1 MPNATSIRATPTM
14 NSVRLPVLP
23 VRMNTLPAETSGQ
36 IMGGHLRMPSPL
48 GHTPGKPS
56 VRGAL
61 CTRNGGLCLPQIG
74 HRPGGEFMS
83 LKAAITVLRPPDE
96 LRRLW
101 QASSYRPEYVES
113 AGAEVRFVE
122 APGDRGTEIHVTLD
136 EGAPDGKLGHALE
149 KLLGAAPLATVR
161 TICAASSNRS
171 RPASSLAPM

>member
-1 MPNATSIRATPTM
+1 
-14 NSVRLPVLP
+14 
-23 VRMNTLPAETSGQ
+23 
-36 IMGGHLRMPSPL
+36 
-48 GHTPGKPS
+48 
-56 VRGAL
+56 
-61 CTRNGGLCLPQIG
+61 
-74 HRPGGEFMS
+74 MS

-149 KLLGAAPLATVR
+149 KLLGAAPLARVKDDLRRFKQHVETGV
-161 TICAASSNRS
+161 IARS
-171 RPASSLAPM
+171 DGSPEGERADRKMRQRPAQPLSESELQKVGV